1 MKISGSEVMFV
12 VACILIALGLYF
24 LYFVYR
30 MYTGFRR
37 LATEDK
43 VKKVGGKHEF
53 SIDNYETKEQY
64 DNKIEDFKRT
74 LNAQTKTYEV
84 IPPLLPKTS
93 ENYSITFMNNAQ
105 KYMHKGDSYGTL
117 PSGRLDE
124 SGVGNCVTDEDCID
138 VCNNYKG
145 GPMYCGYRIDPAKKE
160 FWEGIGLTV
169 NDNNMIVD
177 GICRLTD
184 NRIYSQSL
192 DNSGTIDK
200 NCKLPTN

>member
-12 VACILIALGLYF
+12 IACILIALGLYF

-64 DNKIEDFKRT
+64 DNKISDFKRT

-84 IPPLLPKTS
+84 IPPLLPKIS
-93 ENYSITFMNNAQ
+93 KNYSITFMNNDQ
-105 KYMHKGDSYGTL
+105 KYMQGETIGTL
-117 PSGRLDE
+117 PSGRPDE
-124 SGVGNCVTDEDCID
+124 SGFGNCVTDEDCEY
-138 VCNNYKG
+138 VCNNYGG
-145 GPMYCGYRIDPAKKE
+145 GPMYCGYRIDPNKKE
-160 FWEGIGLTV
+160 FWESIGLTV

-184 NRIYSQSL
+184 NKIYSQNL
-192 DNSGTIDK
+192 DSTGHRNT
-200 NCKLPTN
+200 NCELPTN